1 MRRLRRLALGASSL
15 ALVVSAA
22 GGGSVLA
29 QDSAPV
35 RIGSVDFYES
45 RLMAEIYAQALEGA
59 GFNVERLGG
68 LGTRN
73 ELAPAF
79 EAGQVDLRPEYVGS
93 GLRHYTNAADDPTVA
108 ELEVTGDGETNRV
121 NLQTAFDALGIGA
134 TVLAITPGE
143 DTNAIVVRQDT
154 AEEFALDSVGDL
166 AAVQQQLR
174 WGLPPECDTN
184 ALCSGALVEYGI
196 SYPPAQREALA
207 ACDAPMAEALAGN
220 AIDVAQLC
228 STQPP
233 IAQYGFVVLE
243 DDLDTQ
249 PADNLAPV
257 IRNDYL
263 DQVEGGADAIA
274 AILDPVSAR
283 ITTEVLL
290 DLGVK
295 VAVDQQDIA
304 DVAAEFLAG
313 GATDGAAASPAGDA
327 AASPAAEPAASPS
340 A

>member
-1 MRRLRRLALGASSL
+1 MRSFRRLALGASSL

-22 GGGSVLA
+22 GGGSMLA
-29 QDSAPV
+29 QDGAPPV

-45 RLMAEIYAQALEGA
+45 RLMAEIYAQALEAA
-59 GFNVERLGG
+59 GYSVERVGS

-79 EAGQVDLRPEYVGS
+79 EGGQVDLRPEYVGS
-93 GLRHYTNAADDPTVA
+93 GLRYYTTASEDPAVSA
-108 ELEVTGDGETNRV
+108 LQQTGDGETNRA
-121 NLQTAFDALGIGA
+121 NLQTAFEALGIPA

-143 DTNAIVVRQDT
+143 DSNAIVVRRDT
-154 AEEFALDSVGDL
+154 ADQFGLTSVGDL
-166 AAVQQQLR
+166 AAVQEQLR

-184 ALCSGALVEYGI
+184 ANCSGALQKYGI
-196 SYPPAQREALA
+196 EYPPAQREALA
-207 ACDAPMAEALAGN
+207 ACDVPMADALAGN

-228 STQPP
+228 STQPA

-249 PADNLAPV
+249 PADNIAPV
-257 IRNDYL
+257 VHDDWL
-263 DQVEGGADAIA
+263 QQVEGGADAIA

-295 VAVDQQDIA
+295 VAVEQQDIA
-304 DVAAEFLAG
+304 DVAREFLAG
-313 GATDGAAASPAGDA
+313 TATAGGAATPAALASPAASPA
-327 AASPAAEPAASPS
+327 S
-340 A
+340 